1 MTSGIWIR
9 LLLICQEF
17 KFLCERAKE
26 AKGFIEQ
33 ASLSPAL
40 LRFGEKRAFERGK
53 NMGDNNNPQ
62 GISGFTLKMIAV
74 ISMFIDH
81 LGATVL
87 ERILFGGSLGASA
100 AIYVNAHWEALYQ
113 LYMVMRGIGRLAF
126 PIYCF
131 LIVEGF
137 WHTRSVP
144 KYAARLFVFALI
156 SEIPFDLAIRGKVW
170 DLSYN
175 NVFFTLFIGLVVIA
189 GLRWCNEKICCI
201 DENGNVRLGNLFLH
215 GILSMCM
222 IFAGMAAAE
231 ILFKCDYGAAG
242 IITIVVIYLLR
253 RHPKTAILAAVILL
267 AVLSSELEI
276 VALAD
281 VFVIAYYNGTRGKQ
295 SKYFFYAFYPV
306 HLLLL
311 AGICM
316 LLGLGI

>member
-1 MTSGIWIR
+1 
-9 LLLICQEF
+9 
-17 KFLCERAKE
+17 
-26 AKGFIEQ
+26 
-33 ASLSPAL
+33 
-40 LRFGEKRAFERGK
+40 
-53 NMGDNNNPQ
+53 MGDNNNSH
-62 GISGFTLKMIAV
+62 GISGYTLKLIAV

-87 ERILFGGSLGASA
+87 SRILFDGALGAEASM
-100 AIYVNAHWEALYQ
+100 YVNAHWDALHQ

-137 WHTRSVP
+137 LHTRSVP

-189 GLRWCNEKICCI
+189 GLRWCGERFSGIAA
-201 DENGNVRLGNLFLH
+201 DRSVRFGELFIR
-215 GILSMCM
+215 GMLSMFM

-231 ILFKCDYGAAG
+231 EVFRSDYGAAG
-242 IITIVVIYLLR
+242 IIAIVVIYLLR
-253 RHPKTAILAAVILL
+253 KHPKTAILAAVVLL
-267 AVLSSELEI
+267 ARLSSELEI

>member
-1 MTSGIWIR
+1 MGMD
-9 LLLICQEF
+9 
-17 KFLCERAKE
+17 
-26 AKGFIEQ
+26 IE
-33 ASLSPAL
+33 
-40 LRFGEKRAFERGK
+40 
-53 NMGDNNNPQ
+53 NNQ
-62 GISGFTLKMIAV
+62 HGISGFTLKMIAV

-100 AIYVNAHWEALYQ
+100 AIYVNAHWDGLHQ

-131 LIVEGF
+131 LLVEGF
-137 WHTRSVP
+137 LHTRSVP
-144 KYAARLFVFALI
+144 KYVARLFVFALI
-156 SEIPFDLAIRGKVW
+156 SEIPFDLAIRESVW

-189 GLRWCNEKICCI
+189 GLCWCSEKICCV
-201 DENGNVRLGNLFLH
+201 DASGNLRLGRLFLR
-215 GILSMCM
+215 GILSMFM

-231 ILFKCDYGAAG
+231 EVFKSDYGAAG
-242 IITIVVIYLLR
+242 IIAIVVIYLLR
-253 RHPKTAILAAVILL
+253 RHPKTAVLAAVILL
-267 AVLSSELEI
+267 ARLSSELEI